1 MRRQALEHGGLD
13 HLPVGTDTIR
23 IWIKPKLK
31 SLKSARGKKLWGPID
46 VPHGRIGTG
55 RVDLSRPHVKILF
68 AKNGFFGEIWRRLEA
83 LGATAA
89 VCDPPGQSY

>member
-1 MRRQALEHGGLD
+1 MQFSMTYGLVD
-13 HLPVGTDTIR
+13 RTLWVS

-68 AKNGFFGEIWRRLEA
+68 AKNGFFGEIWRGIWRRSA
-83 LGATAA
+83 RPRRRVRT